1 MVKVPQLVQMYRE
14 GLMNPLQQIEFVQ
27 TLLDTELIADYPELD
42 KLAKYYI
49 SEGLCY
55 YVPVDIM
62 PELKE

>member
-1 MVKVPQLVQMYRE
+1 
-14 GLMNPLQQIEFVQ
+14 MNPLQQIEFVQ

-42 KLAKYYI
+42 KLAQYYI

>member
-1 MVKVPQLVQMYRE
+1 MYRE

-42 KLAKYYI
+42 KLAQYYI

>member
-1 MVKVPQLVQMYRE
+1 MVKMPQLVQMYRD

-42 KLAKYYI
+42 KLAQYYI
-49 SEGLCY
+49 CEGLCY

>member
-14 GLMNPLQQIEFVQ
+14 GLMNPLQQIEFIQ
-27 TLLDTELIADYPELD
+27 CLLDTELIADYPELD
-42 KLAKYYI
+42 KLANYYI